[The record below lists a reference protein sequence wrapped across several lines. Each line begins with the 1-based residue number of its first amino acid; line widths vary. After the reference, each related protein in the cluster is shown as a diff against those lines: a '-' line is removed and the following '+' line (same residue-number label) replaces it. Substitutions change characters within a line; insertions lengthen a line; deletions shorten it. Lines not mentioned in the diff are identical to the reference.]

1 MTSTEATVHRESTA
15 TRPGRSVRDRL
26 LEPDRNFTNSEMKA
40 VRVLL
45 GNYPASGLTTVSK
58 LAKQAGVSDPTVLR
72 LAQRIGFDGF
82 AEMQEALLAEV
93 EAHMRSPLTLP
104 AASPSRRKP
113 NVYQEFFAETLSQ
126 CEAVVRETATAD
138 YERAVA
144 LLTDPRMEVLCLGGR
159 FSRFLAGILQR
170 CLHHM
175 REGTRLLDGTAAD
188 LVDEIASLG
197 KRHVL
202 AVFDYRR
209 YQTDV
214 VRFAGEAK
222 ARGVHV
228 ILFTDQWVSPIAEFA
243 DVVITAPTAT
253 SSPFDTLV
261 TPLLQIEAVA
271 VGVAGRL
278 GAEWR
283 SRAALLEEV
292 RNDHKVTL
300 DSPSGAAKRKR
311 QRRRAAEE

>member
-1 MTSTEATVHRESTA
+1 MTRTEATVHRESPA
-15 TRPGRSVRDRL
+15 AKPGRSVRDRL
-26 LEPDRNFTNSEMKA
+26 LEPNRNFTNSEMKA

-45 GNYPASGLTTVSK
+45 GNYPAAGLTTVSK

-72 LAQRIGFDGF
+72 LAQRLGFEGF

-93 EAHMRSPLTLP
+93 ETHMRSPLTLH
-104 AASPSRRKP
+104 AATPSRSKP
-113 NVYQEFFAETLSQ
+113 NAYQAFFTETLNQ

-144 LLTDPRMEVLCLGGR
+144 LLTDPRLEVLCLGGR

-170 CLHHM
+170 CLHHL

-209 YQTDV
+209 YQADV
-214 VRFAGEAK
+214 VRFAAEAK
-222 ARGVHV
+222 ARGAHV
-228 ILFTDQWVSPIAEFA
+228 VLFTDQWVSPIGRIA

-261 TPLLQIEAVA
+261 TPLLQVEAVA
-271 VGVAGRL
+271 AGVAGRL

-300 DSPSGAAKRKR
+300 DSPSGLAKRNR
-311 QRRRAAEE
+311 QRRRAAGE